1 MRFSTKFL
9 NMNEIVSFKPD
20 ESLSPFISNYLY
32 SSYNFEEFGN
42 QLYTPKG
49 TAALMILLEINPDS
63 YLIYPDKSSKIY
75 FEKFV
80 PYLFG
85 QMTKKGISN
94 LEDRFKIFNVV
105 FTPTGLYHFLE
116 GPANQLTDRVMRLD
130 QLGFT
135 ELHQKLNNLFET
147 NFEIETCL
155 EQVNKFLLDHFN
167 SIPRKKISEFIPS
180 VIHQIHMNKG
190 VVNLDE
196 IVEELGINNRTFQIH
211 FKNEIGISPKLFCRI
226 TRFNSL
232 LQALDSLPT
241 ADILSL
247 AVQFGYA
254 DKPHLYKDFKEFTG
268 MPPIKYMKLI
278 NNVNALIKKD
288 VRKHLPK

>member
-1 MRFSTKFL
+1 
-9 NMNEIVSFKPD
+9 MNEIVSFKPD
-20 ESLSPFISNYLY
+20 ESLSAFISGYFHTTNY
-32 SSYNFEEFGN
+32 FTKCEN
-42 QLYTPKG
+42 QFFTPKG
-49 TAALMILLEINPDS
+49 TAALMIPLEINPNS

-85 QMTKKGISN
+85 QMSKMGISN
-94 LEDRFKIFNVV
+94 LEDRFNLFVII

-190 VVNLDE
+190 VVNLE
-196 IVEELGINNRTFQIH
+196 NIVEQLGINKRTFQIH
-211 FKNEIGISPKLFCRI
+211 FKNVVGISPKLFCRI

-232 LQALDSLPT
+232 LRALDSLPT

-268 MPPIKYMKLI
+268 MTPIKYMKLI
-278 NNVNALIKKD
+278 DNVNALIEKE
-288 VRKHLPK
+288 VRKYLSK